1 MSVLKARL
9 LGLAVVVSLGT
20 IAQLPSDSMKA
31 QEVAERFS
39 FASSTLDNRF
49 NLPPTQTRDVH
60 AALRHIQPW
69 IASVGASVAMGDVD
83 GNLRPDDTCY
93 VDTRVNKVVVAP
105 LLSERYA
112 VFTLEAP
119 AGTEDART
127 VAPMGCLIADLNE
140 DGLPDFLVY
149 YWGRPPV
156 AFLRKDQGPVRS
168 PSPDRYVAIPFGG
181 KQRWFTNAVLLAD
194 VDGDGHLDMIIG
206 NYFCD
211 DGRILDATTTEP
223 VCPHPVMQDSM
234 SRAYNG
240 GANRVLLWKAGVGG
254 DRPSVAFEEV
264 PSPFSPEVS
273 HGWTLA
279 IGAQDLNGDGLPELY
294 FANDFGPDRF
304 LINCSHS
311 IEENSF
317 SRSREKLG
325 CFPAEKG
332 TPVSFRLMEGQRTL
346 SKPRS
351 KVLGQDSFKGMGVE
365 FADVNRDGFVDI
377 YVSNITEKWALQ
389 ESQFL
394 FLRNKN
400 EKIDAAQV
408 ERGVAPFSDESEK
421 IGLSRSGW
429 AWDAKLADFDNDG
442 HLEALQAVGFIRGRD
457 ADAGFVWRK
466 SCWAMLQELA
476 TSNDALLKHP
486 AAWFHMEQDSSG
498 IGCDLSGN
506 SRRNPFFVMQP
517 SGRYLD
523 VSPLLDHLVH
533 GMPAPTRGLAIG
545 DADQDGRLDYM
556 EGKQYAAPEFHHNTS
571 HSAQNNS
578 FIGFSPRFL
587 VGAGTSRVS
596 TIGEAADPV
605 TRSRPAIGV
614 HITVLTS
621 DGHRFEAEVDGGN
634 GHSGKRSPDIHFGLG
649 RVLDGTTADV
659 VARWRV
665 GESLL
670 CFKFPSIPVG
680 HHLALL
686 INPKTGVPCVPKL
699 LSNATA
705 S

>member
-9 LGLAVVVSLGT
+9 LGLVVVVSLG
-20 IAQLPSDSMKA
+20 AMARLPSDSMKA
-31 QEVAERFS
+31 EEVAERFS
-39 FASSTLDNRF
+39 FASSTLDNGF
-49 NLPPTQTRDVH
+49 NLPPSQTREVH

-93 VDTRVNKVVVAP
+93 VDTRINKVVVAP
-105 LLSERYA
+105 LLSERYPA
-112 VFTLEAP
+112 FTLDAP
-119 AGTEDART
+119 VGTEEPRT

-156 AFLRKDQGPVRS
+156 AFLRIDQGPVQS
-168 PSPDRYVAIPFGG
+168 PSPERYVAIPVGG
-181 KQRWFTNAVLLAD
+181 KQRWFTNALLLAD

-211 DGRILDATTTEP
+211 DGRILDATTSEP

-240 GANRVLLWKAGVGG
+240 GANRVLRWKSSVGG

-264 PSPFSPEVS
+264 PEPFLPEVA

-279 IGAQDLNGDGLPELY
+279 IGAQDLNGDGLPDLY
-294 FANDFGPDRF
+294 FANDFGPDRL

-311 IEENSF
+311 KEKKSF
-317 SRSREKLG
+317 KSSREKLG
-325 CFPAEKG
+325 CFPAEEEG
-332 TPVSFRLMEGQRTL
+332 RPVSFRLMEGQRTL

-365 FADVNRDGFVDI
+365 FADVNEDGFTDI

-394 FLRNKN
+394 FLRNK
-400 EKIDAAQV
+400 EKEIDATEV
-408 ERGVAPFSDESEK
+408 ERGIAPFNDESEK
-421 IGLSRSGW
+421 MGLSRSGW

-442 HLEALQAVGFIRGRD
+442 HLEALQAVGFVRGRD

-466 SCWAMLQELA
+466 SCWALLQELA

-486 AAWFHMEQDSSG
+486 SAWFHMEHDSSG

-517 SGRYLD
+517 SGRYAD
-523 VSPLLDHLVH
+523 VSSLLEHLVH
-533 GMPAPTRGLAIG
+533 GMPAPTRALAIG

-556 EGKQYAAPEFHHNTS
+556 EGKQYAAPEFHHNIS
-571 HSAQNNS
+571 KAAHKNS
-578 FIGFSPRFL
+578 FISFSPRFL
-587 VGAGTSRVS
+587 IGPGIERVS
-596 TIGEAADPV
+596 TIAQAADPLV
-605 TRSRPAIGV
+605 RSRPAIGV
-614 HITVLTS
+614 RVEIQLS
-621 DGHRFEAEVDGGN
+621 NGHKWVSAEVDGGN
-634 GHSGKRSPDIHFGLG
+634 GHSGKRSPDVHFGLG
-649 RVLDGTTADV
+649 HVPEGTTADV
-659 VARWRV
+659 VVTWRRRD
-665 GESLL
+665 SSHSIR
-670 CFKFPSIPVG
+670 KFTSIPVG
-680 HHLALL
+680 QHLAIL
-686 INPKTGVPCVPKL
+686 IQP
-699 LSNATA
+699 
-705 S
+705 